1 MHFADEHDSMIR
13 ITIRESLF
21 CSRDV
26 LEGAVNCEFTDF
38 TERFESMAY
47 FSFKIIWNVRTCVLR
62 CVTKIH
68 LSFCTIEDGNER
80 VMQENV
86 NDFGSVWL
94 VLLYVFVAIN

>member
-26 LEGAVNCEFTDF
+26 LESAVNCEFTDF

-47 FSFKIIWNVRTCVLR
+47 FSFKIISMEKTVGTSEHASCDV
-62 CVTKIH
+62 
-68 LSFCTIEDGNER
+68 
-80 VMQENV
+80 
-86 NDFGSVWL
+86 
-94 VLLYVFVAIN
+94 